1 MSQTRVP
8 IIIHLQNCKILTVST
23 AKYSSLKLEL
33 SWIEDQSNSIRINFG
48 LKVYYR
54 MKFVIKPGFEIID
67 HRMIHL
73 QGPQKAN
80 NNQPE
85 ELIINSTWP
94 LTEPRAESLNMK
106 KKNGY

>member
-1 MSQTRVP
+1 
-8 IIIHLQNCKILTVST
+8 
-23 AKYSSLKLEL
+23 
-33 SWIEDQSNSIRINFG
+33 
-48 LKVYYR
+48 

-85 ELIINSTWP
+85 ELITNSTWS

-106 KKNGY
+106 KKMVIKSNGPKQIKGIGSGIRISKIFSH